1 MTVAGSAPVAGSTP
15 GSLLGLPYDE
25 VISASTTDSPSG
37 QSVPSPSCVVVLIRT
52 PSSIRQPGASPRT
65 ASLGRGSWR
74 GQSSPCSCRQG
85 TRDRN
90 GRAVPGEPGEYRR
103 STSRRSTSPPML
115 ASSPVICRRRN
126 VRTCSR
132 PSGLLITMMVGITSG
147 RRSRVTPGSRAMAGT
162 TAMSA
167 SSCWSKRG
175 MPLTRSRISRP

>member
-1 MTVAGSAPVAGSTP
+1 MAELFQANLANIGVMLDIQAVDFATYVGIFTGD
-15 GSLLGLPYDE
+15 LPAE
-25 VISASTTDSPSG
+25 
-37 QSVPSPSCVVVLIRT
+37 
-52 PSSIRQPGASPRT
+52 
-65 ASLGRGSWR
+65 
-74 GQSSPCSCRQG
+74 
-85 TRDRN
+85 
-90 GRAVPGEPGEYRR
+90 
-103 STSRRSTSPPML
+103 
-115 ASSPVICRRRN
+115 N